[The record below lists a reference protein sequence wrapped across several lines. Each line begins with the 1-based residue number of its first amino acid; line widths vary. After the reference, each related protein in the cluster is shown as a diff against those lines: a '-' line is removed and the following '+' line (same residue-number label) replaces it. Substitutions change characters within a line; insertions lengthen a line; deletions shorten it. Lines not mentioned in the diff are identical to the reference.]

1 MNHPRRFLLQAVA
14 AGAAT
19 AAFSVTRAAEQG
31 SPAFRAL
38 AFDAF
43 PLFDPRPIQA
53 LAESLLPGNGAALMN
68 AWRTRQFEYQWLR
81 ALGGQ
86 YVDFLQ
92 ATRDSLGFAARQLK
106 LDIPAARQ
114 EQLMAAWNDL
124 KLWPDAPEAIRALRA
139 RGLRLIFLSNMT
151 APMLE
156 RGLRQAGLDGQ
167 FEAVVSTDRI
177 RSYKPDPRAYRLG
190 MEVLG
195 LRMQEIL
202 FVAFAGW
209 DVAGAKWF
217 GYPTYWVNRQDAP
230 AEELGV
236 APDGA
241 GRDLAGLV
249 EFVSAARTG

>member
-19 AAFSVTRAAEQG
+19 AALSATRAAQRSG
-31 SPAFRAL
+31 PAFRAL

-53 LAESLLPGNGAALMN
+53 LAEALLPGNGAALMN
-68 AWRTRQFEYQWLR
+68 AWRARQFEYQWLR

-92 ATRDSLGFAARQLK
+92 ATRDSLRFAARQLK
-106 LDIPAARQ
+106 LEIPAARQ
-114 EQLMAAWNDL
+114 EELMAAWNEL
-124 KLWPDAPEAIRALRA
+124 QVRPDAADAVRALRA

-156 RGLRQAGLDGQ
+156 RGLRRAGLDGQ

-190 MEVLG
+190 VDVLG

-230 AEELGV
+230 AEELGI

-249 EFVSAARTG
+249 EFVSAAATG